1 MASLNPALHR
11 LISVWA
17 LEHER
22 SSMHNVVYSGQY
34 AGYMVGS
41 AVGGIV
47 IAWHGWAA
55 AFYAVAI
62 GAAVWALLWMSLV
75 SRVCCFGVGR
85 GGGASTDAC
94 SPTLCVHTGVR
105 HAGGPLCCRQR

>member
-75 SRVCCFGVGR
+75 SSACCFGVGEEEELLLMR
-85 GGGASTDAC
+85 AAQ
-94 SPTLCVHTGVR
+94 LCVHTGVR
-105 HAGGPLCCRQR
+105 LAWRPLCCRQR